1 MILYFFKFHNVQLF
15 TSYFYLQFN
24 GVHKF
29 RYPLSELQQL
39 VSTLEETEV
48 TITASVG
55 EQYLN
60 EIVEGYS
67 TARFF
72 NSSVRVAFLGGSPQ
86 VFKPSMPF
94 TVYVSIIVHY

>member
-1 MILYFFKFHNVQLF
+1 MFFFQFYGVYKF
-15 TSYFYLQFN
+15 
-24 GVHKF
+24 K
-29 RYPLSELQQL
+29 YPLVELQQL
-39 VSTLEETEV
+39 VPTLEGTEV

-55 EQYLN
+55 ERYLN

-72 NSSVRVAFLGGSPQ
+72 NSSVRVSFLGGSPQ

-94 TVYVSIIVHY
+94 SIYVSMNIIIFNLLH

>member
-1 MILYFFKFHNVQLF
+1 M
-15 TSYFYLQFN
+15 
-24 GVHKF
+24 
-29 RYPLSELQQL
+29 SELKL
-39 VSTLEETEV
+39 LASTLEGTEV
-48 TITASVG
+48 TITAAVG
-55 EQYLN
+55 DRFLN

-94 TVYVSIIVHY
+94 SIYVSIIVYYYFIDFNIF

>member
-1 MILYFFKFHNVQLF
+1 M
-15 TSYFYLQFN
+15 
-24 GVHKF
+24 
-29 RYPLSELQQL
+29 QQL

-48 TITASVG
+48 TITATVG
-55 EQYLN
+55 ERYLN

-86 VFKPSMPF
+86 VFKPAMPF
-94 TVYVSIIVHY
+94 SIYVSVIIIIYYNNCSFFYLYKYFHLFLLTKYIYHLLDYSFSS